1 MTLFI
6 LATVVA
12 GIAANS
18 WKQNL
23 IVSEVAVH
31 GNAIVEEDEILS
43 RAGVKTGSPL
53 YGVDLGTV
61 ERNVLG
67 NRIIRSVAVNREL
80 PDRIVITVEERCP
93 VAALAVGTLV
103 YLDESGCMLPP
114 VRSPMVVDLP
124 LLTGGIGQTDFTPGK
139 TIEGAAAR
147 EMLAIVLMARATS
160 EELARNI
167 SEIHRTVEGEI
178 VLYTAE
184 YGIPVILGSGEMP
197 AKLVKLD
204 GFWKSIVQ
212 PVGGQRLEYVDLRFS
227 DQVVCRWK
235 SDGSVRGGSR
245 GRDSHLTLVAE
256 MR

>member
-1 MTLFI
+1 
-6 LATVVA
+6 VV
-12 GIAANS
+12 
-18 WKQNL
+18 
-23 IVSEVAVH
+23 VH
-31 GNAIVEEDEILS
+31 GNAIVEEDDILS

-53 YGVDLGTV
+53 YGVDLGAV

-80 PDRIVITVEERCP
+80 PDRIAITVEERSP

-114 VRSPMVVDLP
+114 LRSPMVVDLP
-124 LLTGGIGQTDFTPGK
+124 LLTGGIGQKDFTPGK
-139 TIEGAAAR
+139 MIESAAAR
-147 EMLAIVLMARATS
+147 EMLAIVLMARTTS
-160 EELARNI
+160 EELGRNI
-167 SEIHRTVEGEI
+167 SEIHRTGEGEI
-178 VLYTAE
+178 VVYTAE
-184 YGIPVILGSGEMP
+184 YGIPVIFGNGEIA

-235 SDGSVRGGSR
+235 SDGSVRGGSA
-245 GRDSHLTLVAE
+245 GTDSHVTLVAE